1 MIFYLKSF
9 FLVGLKI
16 CCALLIQ
23 TQSVFAEPLLNTIEV
38 EPNKIHANKN
48 SSPSFA
54 SKVGKP
60 EPRIVVSVLK
70 DIHFTGNKLL
80 SNLKIDGLIDPYLL
94 KPIDT
99 HQLYAL
105 IATIEAAYL
114 TEGGIS
120 KIVVPPQGINSGI
133 LKIRIDETLFKRA
146 KLSGN
151 TLISSATIETL
162 IQPYLNKPFNFS
174 QLQILSIEI
183 ESAYRQAGGIAR
195 VIIPPQVIDNG
206 LLEIQIEESIFGVAK
221 SRGAVDV
228 VKSQQVIDI
237 ISAAQNSGQRLAMRD
252 LDRGILLA
260 DDFPGVNVRGILV
273 EGSKALSTDVLAII
287 SDEKRVV
294 GRLQSDNTGASAIGS
309 HRSLATVAINSPLG
323 LGDLLSAT
331 YLYSEGSEYG
341 RLRYTLPI
349 RSNGLRVG
357 LHGSGVDYHLISP
370 EFSALGASGSN
381 YTAGLEASY
390 PLIRSRSAN
399 LMVGANAQL
408 NTFSNS
414 NDQQGLISD
423 YSVSNYSISLY
434 WNWFDKVFGAGSNN
448 GNVIITNGKANLDN
462 SPNQLLVAGANNA
475 QGSFTKIRY
484 SASRRQR
491 LPNGWSLSGTLSGQ
505 AARSNLDSS
514 EMFYLGGAYGV
525 QVYGNPGAGSKG
537 HLARL
542 ELSKTL
548 SENSTAVIFYDYG
561 RVLLNVDNNFPGAS
575 PNNSSSMEGA
585 GFAFFLNPMPQVTIK
600 LISAFRLDTDSNSR
614 ATSDFRD
621 TTRDTSLDMSRGSG
635 QIWFVVSVG
644 F

>member
-1 MIFYLKSF
+1 
-9 FLVGLKI
+9 
-16 CCALLIQ
+16 
-23 TQSVFAEPLLNTIEV
+23 
-38 EPNKIHANKN
+38 
-48 SSPSFA
+48 
-54 SKVGKP
+54 
-60 EPRIVVSVLK
+60 
-70 DIHFTGNKLL
+70 
-80 SNLKIDGLIDPYLL
+80 
-94 KPIDT
+94 
-99 HQLYAL
+99 
-105 IATIEAAYL
+105 
-114 TEGGIS
+114 
-120 KIVVPPQGINSGI
+120 
-133 LKIRIDETLFKRA
+133 
-146 KLSGN
+146 
-151 TLISSATIETL
+151 
-162 IQPYLNKPFNFS
+162 
-174 QLQILSIEI
+174 
-183 ESAYRQAGGIAR
+183 
-195 VIIPPQVIDNG
+195 
-206 LLEIQIEESIFGVAK
+206 
-221 SRGAVDV
+221 
-228 VKSQQVIDI
+228 
-237 ISAAQNSGQRLAMRD
+237 
-252 LDRGILLA
+252 
-260 DDFPGVNVRGILV
+260 
-273 EGSKALSTDVLAII
+273 
-287 SDEKRVV
+287 
-294 GRLQSDNTGASAIGS
+294 
-309 HRSLATVAINSPLG
+309 
-323 LGDLLSAT
+323 
-331 YLYSEGSEYG
+331 
-341 RLRYTLPI
+341 
-349 RSNGLRVG
+349 
-357 LHGSGVDYHLISP
+357 
-370 EFSALGASGSN
+370 
-381 YTAGLEASY
+381 
-390 PLIRSRSAN
+390 
-399 LMVGANAQL
+399 MVGANAQL

-491 LPNGWSLSGTLSGQ
+491 LPNGWSLSGNLSGQ